1 MMITEMPVVMAGG
14 GFPWGLL
21 IIGGILY
28 LLWRNGMFDGR
39 GRRGPYGGYGP
50 GYGPP
55 QFPEGRGPGQGQGQ
69 GQGPEQGQGG
79 GSFFRGPQEY
89 FEEWHRQ
96 AHAADAQPQSQPQAP
111 AAPAAPVTPAQ
122 PAAPAPAPE
131 APASG
136 NGETVR

>member
-1 MMITEMPVVMAGG
+1 MMLTEMPVVMAGG

-39 GRRGPYGGYGP
+39 GRHGRGGPYGGYGP

-55 QFPEGRGPGQGQGQ
+55 QFPEGRGPEQGPGQGQ
-69 GQGPEQGQGG
+69 G

-89 FEEWHRQ
+89 FDEWHRQ
-96 AHAADAQPQSQPQAP
+96 AHAADAQPQAP

-136 NGETVR
+136 NSETVR

>member
-1 MMITEMPVVMAGG
+1 MITEMPIVTAGG

-28 LLWRNGMFDGR
+28 LCWRNGLFDGR

-55 QFPEGRGPGQGQGQ
+55 QFPEGPGPGQGQG
-69 GQGPEQGQGG
+69 QGQGG

-96 AHAADAQPQSQPQAP
+96 AHAAEAPQAP
-111 AAPAAPVTPAQ
+111 AAPPAATAQ
-122 PAAPAPAPE
+122 PAAPVPAPTPE

-136 NGETVR
+136 NGETAR